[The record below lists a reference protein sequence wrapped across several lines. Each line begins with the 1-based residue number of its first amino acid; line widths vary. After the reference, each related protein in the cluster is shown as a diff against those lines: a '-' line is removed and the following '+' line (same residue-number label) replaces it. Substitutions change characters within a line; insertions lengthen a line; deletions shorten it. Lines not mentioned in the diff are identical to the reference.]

1 MIFNAINSIVNFLP
15 DKEFIIAKYYLT
27 FKKRLNLKH
36 PFTFN
41 EKINWL
47 KLYDKRELYE
57 TFVDKVKVKE
67 YVANKVGAEY
77 IIPTISVY
85 ENVKDVKIEELPDK
99 FVIKTTHD
107 SASTFICE
115 DKNHFNFQEVC
126 LKLNHSLATDFS
138 KKFREW
144 PYKYVKPQ
152 IIAEKYIETKDGN
165 LMDYKIFCFNG
176 KARFLKVDFNRNTH
190 HQANYYTLSWTL
202 LPFGEAMFPPNPDF
216 QISRPSNFD
225 KMIELAE
232 ILAEDIPFVRVDFYN
247 VDNKIFFG
255 ELTLFPAAGFGHF
268 IPEKA
273 DLDIGHLLRLPEPTN
288 ELCKIK

>member
-1 MIFNAINSIVNFLP
+1 M
-15 DKEFIIAKYYLT
+15 
-27 FKKRLNLKH
+27 NLKH
-36 PFTFN
+36 PLTFN
-41 EKINWL
+41 EKLNWL
-47 KLYDKRELYE
+47 KLHYKLEIYATL
-57 TFVDKVKVKE
+57 VDKAKVKE
-67 YVANKVGAEY
+67 YVANKIGSNFITPTLKLYETVNDIKLEY
-77 IIPTISVY
+77 
-85 ENVKDVKIEELPDK
+85 LPEK

-107 SASTFICE
+107 SASTFICR
-115 DKNHFNFQEVC
+115 DKDQFNFQDAC
-126 LKLNHSLATDFS
+126 LKLNHSLKTDFS
-138 KKFREW
+138 KRFREW

-152 IIAEKYIETKDGN
+152 IIAEKYIEIKDGN

-202 LPFGEAMFPPNPDF
+202 LPFGEAMCPPNPDL

-247 VDNKIFFG
+247 VDNKIYFG
-255 ELTLFPAAGFGHF
+255 EMTLFPAAGFGHF
-268 IPEKA
+268 IPETA
-273 DLDIGHLLRLPEPTN
+273 DLDIGHLLRLPEPIN